1 MRLKLFRAATMAEA
15 MASVRNE
22 LGAEALIL
30 STRRISGG
38 VEITAALDRADSPAL
53 DEAPIHE
60 MPFMHAPAA
69 TPAAEQAPHGP
80 VQNGPVQHRP
90 VQHGPVQHG
99 PVQHGPIPHGPARR
113 DSAPLRG
120 PRPIE
125 PPASARSD
133 APRLHAERVGA
144 GLPDERREAA
154 FAFHG
159 VPEPIGRRLMAGPL
173 AFALSAA
180 FRFTPAPLAVDAPP
194 LLFAGPPGAGKTLT
208 VARLASR
215 LVMRGLTPLV
225 ITADGKRA
233 GATEQ
238 LAAFTRLLGIDLI
251 VACTPAMV
259 TRALARRVDGAPV
272 LIDGPGTDAFDPGQQ
287 EEIRL
292 LATTAGATMAL
303 VLPAGLDPVEAADI
317 AASHRQNAA
326 SLLIANRL
334 DGARRLGGILA
345 AAAAGL
351 AMTEAGTGPGAADG
365 LVPMTPEFL
374 AARLMQL
381 PDRHA

>member
-1 MRLKLFRAATMAEA
+1 VERAA
-15 MASVRNE
+15 
-22 LGAEALIL
+22 L
-30 STRRISGG
+30 SGG
-38 VEITAALDRADSPAL
+38 LRPGPAAPPSAWRG
-53 DEAPIHE
+53 
-60 MPFMHAPAA
+60 HAPAR
-69 TPAAEQAPHGP
+69 APH
-80 VQNGPVQHRP
+80 
-90 VQHGPVQHG
+90 
-99 PVQHGPIPHGPARR
+99 
-113 DSAPLRG
+113 
-120 PRPIE
+120 PIE
-125 PPASARSD
+125 PPGGARGFTT
-133 APRLHAERVGA
+133 RIHAERIGA

-159 VPEPIGRRLMAGPL
+159 VPEAISRRLMAGPL

-180 FRFTPAPLAVDAPP
+180 FRFTPSPLAVDAPP

-259 TRALARRVDGAPV
+259 TRALTRRVEGAPV
-272 LIDGPGTDAFDPGQQ
+272 LIDGPGSDAFDPLQQ

-292 LATTAGATMAL
+292 LATTAGATTAL

-326 SLLIANRL
+326 TLLIANRL